1 MKRKR
6 KIKIKNMDRFIR
18 VTIMSLALLILVITV
33 SFSLI
38 THISAA
44 INIQKEASQATE
56 SLAAGPETAAPAV
69 VPEEPKP
76 ESAAVIASDPLEA
89 TKSRLRTGH
98 TDGLKVVFLTFDD
111 GPKEHTG
118 EILDIL
124 KTYNVPATFFT
135 VHREGPENLSFYQ
148 RMVAEGHTLANHT
161 SSHDYDLYSN
171 PTAFFADVEAQDAYI
186 KQVTGLTE
194 TSHMFRF
201 PGGSLN
207 ANKECVKG
215 IVTRGYTYADW
226 NVVAG
231 DGTGSPAPEV
241 VVANIVEGCRGQ
253 EVSIVLCHAEL
264 KANTQAA
271 LPAVIETLKAE
282 GYTFLAMEK
291 DFIYPQHLEV

>member
-1 MKRKR
+1 MKR
-6 KIKIKNMDRFIR
+6 KIKIKHLDRFIR
-18 VTIMSLALLILVITV
+18 VTVMSLALLILVITV

-38 THISAA
+38 NHITAA
-44 INIQKEASQATE
+44 IKTQNEASQTPA
-56 SLAAGPETAAPAV
+56 AAPTE
-69 VPEEPKP
+69 PEEPKP
-76 ESAAVIASDPLEA
+76 ESTAVIASNPLEA

-98 TDGLKVVFLTFDD
+98 TEGLKVVFLTFDD

-135 VHREGPENLSFYQ
+135 VHREGPENVSFYQ
-148 RMVAEGHTLANHT
+148 RIVAEGHTLANHT

-171 PTAFFADVEAQDAYI
+171 PTAFFADVDAQDAYI

-207 ANKECVKG
+207 ANKECVQG
-215 IVTRGYTYADW
+215 IIDRGYTYADW

-253 EVSIVLCHAEL
+253 EVSVVLCHAEL
-264 KANTQAA
+264 KPNTQAA

-291 DFIYPQHLEV
+291 DFVYPQHLEV